1 MYGFIM
7 STTKKKNFFFLVFFF
22 TAIPETIN
30 NQVLSQC
37 QRECFFFHFQTA
49 ICVFGNSGQPA
60 NKKILLF
67 STRLIFCENKNDLY
81 SMVSIEKYW
90 ESWMDL
96 RLQQNWDSVNW
107 LFFGAQSQDRI
118 FIWNKKKQKTAN
130 VTNKQTIRLEINS
143 LLIYKYLILV
153 NFIQPH
159 DIQNRKNCSNL
170 LFRFQ
175 FDKM

>member
-1 MYGFIM
+1 MALLCQQR
-7 STTKKKNFFFLVFFF
+7 KKKFFFLVFFF

-37 QRECFFFHFQTA
+37 QRECFFSHFQMA
-49 ICVFGNSGQPA
+49 VCVFGNSGQPA

-81 SMVSIEKYW
+81 SMVGIEKYW

-96 RLQQNWDSVNW
+96 RLQQNWDSINW
-107 LFFGAQSQDRI
+107 LFLEPNHKTEFL
-118 FIWNKKKQKTAN
+118 FEMKKQKTAN

-159 DIQNRKNCSNL
+159 VIQNRKNCSHL
-170 LFRFQ
+170 VFRFQ